1 MSREDFTPQKPFED
15 SSEDVPARGVLSPE
29 ESAQTSAPPSTE
41 DPPEGL
47 RDQLERL
54 RSEKNDL
61 QRTLVRLQADFDNHR
76 KRVDRE
82 RGIENARALGGA
94 IEGLLPALDGFE
106 RALAAH
112 NDPAYEDFRQGF
124 DLIYRQLREALSR
137 LGLERIEAIGQT
149 FDPRVHQA
157 VERVESSEHDDGA
170 VIDEMQAGYRFR
182 DRVLRPAMVRV
193 AVHPAGKPESKR

>member
-1 MSREDFTPQKPFED
+1 LSRADFTPQKPLED
-15 SSEDVPARGVLSPE
+15 SPEDAPAPGVLSPE
-29 ESAQTSAPPSTE
+29 EAAQTAAPPSTE
-41 DPPEGL
+41 EAPEGL

-54 RSEKNDL
+54 RGEKNDL
-61 QRTLVRLQADFDNHR
+61 QRTLVRLQADFDNYR

-82 RGIENARALGGA
+82 RGSENARALGAA

-137 LGLERIEAIGQT
+137 LGLERIETAGQP

-157 VERVESSEHDDGA
+157 VERVESSEHEDGV

-193 AVHPAGKPESKR
+193 AVHAAGKPESRR